1 MNAHK
6 VADDL
11 QECIDDGSTDLVCV
25 QEAAILI
32 RQQADRIAKYEEVLN
47 AIANDYHELSDHKIE
62 VQNRNYKKWARAVL
76 SEKVSD
82 CKKK

>member
-1 MNAHK
+1 MNAYEL
-6 VADDL
+6 ADEL
-11 QECIDDGSTDLVCV
+11 ENGHSASQALRNESATML
-25 QEAAILI
+25 
-32 RQQADRIAKYEEVLN
+32 RQQADRIAKYEEALH

>member
-25 QEAAILI
+25 QEAVTVI
-32 RQQADRIAKYEEVLN
+32 RQQADRIADLEREVEHYKNKAEYL
-47 AIANDYHELSDHKIE
+47 DKRELE
-62 VQNRNYKKWARAVL
+62 LL
-76 SEKVSD
+76 SEGRVIK
-82 CKKK
+82 